1 MAKEEKKQW
10 SQKFLKNFMILL
22 KLKKIRKSRGKK
34 DNKIMTLE
42 VFDLLKTQRSGKRKK
57 KKINIR
63 IITV

>member
-34 DNKIMTLE
+34 DDKIMTLE

-63 IITV
+63 